1 MNKKRLFRL
10 YREEGLAV
18 RRRRGRRRATGTRAP
33 MALPDG
39 PNQRW
44 SLDFVADSLAWGRR
58 FRILC
63 IVDDFTREPWL
74 LVIDTLIGGQRMATG
89 AGSADHPTRSCP
101 QLARIGAALRPVPK
115 LM

>member
-18 RRRRGRRRATGTRAP
+18 RRRRGRKRATGTRAP

-44 SLDFVADSLAWGRR
+44 SLDFVADQMTDGRR
-58 FRILC
+58 FARHC
-63 IVDDFTREPWL
+63 PRTN
-74 LVIDTLIGGQRMATG
+74 GGH
-89 AGSADHPTRSCP
+89 GSP
-101 QLARIGAALRPVPK
+101 
-115 LM
+115 

>member
-18 RRRRGRRRATGTRAP
+18 RRRRGRKRAAGTRAP

-44 SLDFVADSLAWGRR
+44 SPDFVADSLSWADASASCASWTTSRAR
-58 FRILC
+58 
-63 IVDDFTREPWL
+63 PWL
-74 LVIDTLIGGQRMATG
+74 WWSTPRSVASAWPGNWIG
-89 AGSADHPTRSCP
+89 
-101 QLARIGAALRPVPK
+101 
-115 LM
+115 